1 MSKVLTINES
11 NFFEVTEK
19 YSNILIEFYAPWCG
33 PCRMISPIL
42 DEISNIL
49 ETETKIAKINIDE
62 SPNLSQAFE
71 IRSVPTFFFMKN
83 GKSKSKFTAS
93 LTKNNL
99 ISFIKD
105 NE

>member
-19 YSNILIEFYAPWCG
+19 YSNILIKFYAPWCG
-33 PCRMISPIL
+33 PCRMIAPIIEEL
-42 DEISNIL
+42 SDTPG
-49 ETETKIAKINIDE
+49 TETKIAKINVDE
-62 SPNLSQAFE
+62 SPNLSRAFE
-71 IRSVPTFFFMKN
+71 IRGVPTFFFMKN
-83 GKSKSKFTAS
+83 GKSKNKFTGS

-99 ISFIKD
+99 ISFIKE